1 MFRYNRKNLV
11 YVLIFLI
18 PFFLFFSR
26 TKLFVSVKFI
36 IVDLFSGPIRVVS
49 FPLREMKKIIYYHRT
64 FEEYKKQKLEID
76 RLKVRLI
83 GLEEVVKENNRLEKL
98 LEFKRRLVYSASA
111 ASVVGRD
118 LSRWNSSFII
128 DRGEKDGVVMGQPV
142 VNEVGVV
149 GKIAEIGNDKS
160 KVVMLTDP
168 QFSVAAM
175 VQRTRESGVISGTLQ
190 GKCRLKFVNADA
202 DIRVGDQVITSKLS
216 TTFPESLIIGEVVEI
231 REGRSNVPKECI
243 VKPAVSFSQLEEIL
257 ILSK

>member
-36 IVDLFSGPIRVVS
+36 IVDLFSGPIRIVT

-83 GLEEVVKENNRLEKL
+83 GLEEVVKENTRLEKL

-118 LSRWNSSFII
+118 LSTMEFFIHH
-128 DRGEKDGVVMGQPV
+128 
-142 VNEVGVV
+142 
-149 GKIAEIGNDKS
+149 
-160 KVVMLTDP
+160 
-168 QFSVAAM
+168 
-175 VQRTRESGVISGTLQ
+175 
-190 GKCRLKFVNADA
+190 
-202 DIRVGDQVITSKLS
+202 
-216 TTFPESLIIGEVVEI
+216 
-231 REGRSNVPKECI
+231 RSR
-243 VKPAVSFSQLEEIL
+243 
-257 ILSK
+257 